1 LSNNIIDPYFE
12 WPLGTYEFE
21 QTLGK
26 TYAAR
31 AKAASSSNV
40 GWQKVVEW
48 TLNTAITSNIVYYRR
63 ISDPTIRMN
72 KDGIAFVNDAADW
85 VAVRVYDDEFEA
97 NESKRNISLLNKEYV
112 TIAERN
118 LARLLNE

>member
-1 LSNNIIDPYFE
+1 
-12 WPLGTYEFE
+12 
-21 QTLGK
+21 
-26 TYAAR
+26 
-31 AKAASSSNV
+31 
-40 GWQKVVEW
+40 
-48 TLNTAITSNIVYYRR
+48 
-63 ISDPTIRMN
+63 MN